1 MTAQPDSARTIC
13 KSVGL
18 SLSQWKKAKDAGV
31 DVKDIVAMQAFRKT
45 LNTRVNRKK
54 QPTSE
59 PVPTQSGT
67 MSFEQIEAEL
77 RRPDL
82 DPNTARTLKL
92 RIESLR
98 GMVKYQAEMGKLVSR
113 AEVDE
118 HFVMA
123 AMGIKA
129 FLRRY
134 EREIPG
140 LCLGLT
146 LSQSVPIVKAK
157 TRELQD
163 MLANLQG
170 EFWKD
175 HPNSES

>member
-1 MTAQPDSARTIC
+1 MTPDPTSARNIC
-13 KSVGL
+13 KEVGL
-18 SLSQWKKAKDAGV
+18 SLSQWQKAKDAGV
-31 DVKDIVAMQAFRKT
+31 DVKDIEAMRAFRKT
-45 LNTRVNRKK
+45 LNMRANGKK
-54 QPTSE
+54 ETTPPTE
-59 PVPTQSGT
+59 SGT

-113 AEVDE
+113 AEVEE
-118 HFVMA
+118 HFVRA
-123 AMGIKA
+123 AMGIQA

-134 EREIPG
+134 EREVPA
-140 LCLGLT
+140 LCLGLP

-163 MLANLQG
+163 MLASM
-170 EFWKD
+170 ESDFWKD
-175 HPNSES
+175 HPDSE

>member
-1 MTAQPDSARTIC
+1 M
-13 KSVGL
+13 K
-18 SLSQWKKAKDAGV
+18 
-31 DVKDIVAMQAFRKT
+31 AFRKT
-45 LNTRVNRKK
+45 LNRRAPNVKK
-54 QPTSE
+54 ADLSTP
-59 PVPTQSGT
+59 PPQSGS
-67 MSFEQIEAEL
+67 MSLGEIEEQL

-113 AEVDE
+113 AEVEE
-118 HFVMA
+118 HFVRA
-123 AMGIKA
+123 AMGIQA

-163 MLANLQG
+163 MLANIQG
-170 EFWKD
+170 EFWKE
-175 HPNSES
+175 HPDN